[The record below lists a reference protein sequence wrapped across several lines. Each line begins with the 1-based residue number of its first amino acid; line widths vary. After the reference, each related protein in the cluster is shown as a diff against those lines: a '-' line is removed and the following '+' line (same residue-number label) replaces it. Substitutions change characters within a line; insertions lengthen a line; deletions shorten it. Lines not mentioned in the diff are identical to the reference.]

1 MHARLQKIEV
11 NGRQQWHV
19 SRLKQSPLLRL
30 HWLPLFVFEGKVFFF
45 DNLRWGADPI
55 NHHNK
60 YPLPHGDASSTA
72 TPIELDR
79 NDESPTSSTTKT
91 PTATPT
97 NASASTGKA
106 SAITAQKQPQQKQ
119 QTPIELDTN
128 DDTQTES
135 STSSSTKTPT
145 ATPTNASAS
154 TSKAS
159 AITTQKQQKQQQL
172 QHNEDDDNNWPPTQ
186 ILDRIVDEERRMVIT
201 FVNCGYIK
209 FADNWVVHLEKLGI
223 TNYALVPLDEKTHS
237 ILAGTSYAEHTLP
250 VPPFLVEM
258 GKNQTTSNISSV
270 ANGVNMFGSSGFR
283 ELTMQ
288 RPRILELILR
298 KNYTMFYNDVDTVWV
313 HNAWDY
319 FEKNVMV
326 EKGKNGIGMELS
338 LAYPIDGMEWRYRL
352 CTCLMYMTPT
362 DDNLQMLQA
371 WQSTPIPEG
380 KHDQKAF
387 NSMMRKNEQWHGHVM
402 DRTKFPPG
410 RKQDVD
416 WKTRAPNLQDRH
428 EDILHA
434 NFMLFADKQVALE
447 SVGAWD
453 PSEQF
458 ADIDPKKICSM
469 KSRPL

>member
-1 MHARLQKIEV
+1 MARFPSETVAIIAIALV
-11 NGRQQWHV
+11 TAFRF
-19 SRLKQSPLLRL
+19 RR
-30 HWLPLFVFEGKVFFF
+30 EGFFF

-223 TNYALVPLDEKTHS
+223 TNYALVPLDEKNAFDFGRNFLRGTHT
-237 ILAGTSYAEHTLP
+237 ARTTLSGGD
-250 VPPFLVEM
+250 
-258 GKNQTTSNISSV
+258 GKKPN
-270 ANGVNMFGSSGFR
+270 
-283 ELTMQ
+283 
-288 RPRILELILR
+288 
-298 KNYTMFYNDVDTVWV
+298 
-313 HNAWDY
+313 Y
-319 FEKNVMV
+319 FEHIECCEWCEYVRFERVPGIDDATPPHTGINSAKKLHNV
-326 EKGKNGIGMELS
+326 LQRCRHS
-338 LAYPIDGMEWRYRL
+338 LGPQRL
-352 CTCLMYMTPT
+352 GL
-362 DDNLQMLQA
+362 L
-371 WQSTPIPEG
+371 
-380 KHDQKAF
+380 
-387 NSMMRKNEQWHGHVM
+387 
-402 DRTKFPPG
+402 
-410 RKQDVD
+410 
-416 WKTRAPNLQDRH
+416 
-428 EDILHA
+428 
-434 NFMLFADKQVALE
+434 
-447 SVGAWD
+447 
-453 PSEQF
+453 
-458 ADIDPKKICSM
+458 
-469 KSRPL
+469 